1 LIDIEVEDAA
11 WTAAL
16 PEAEEFVRVAAEAVF
31 RSSPVAQTTGEG
43 DHEVVEGAQGLRLNA
58 SGFAPPPSAS
68 PPPPPSSP
76 RQGRTWNVTILL
88 TDDDSVRE
96 LNAQFRGKDSAT
108 NVLSFPAP
116 PNPEDHLGDVALAYG
131 VCAREAAEQ
140 GKPLSHHLQHL
151 TIHGVLHLLGYDHIG
166 DDEAEVMEGLE
177 RAVLAGLGVPDPYAA
192 GEGEHER
199 PRLF

>member
-1 LIDIEVEDAA
+1 MIDIEVEDPS

-16 PEAEEFVRVAAEAVF
+16 PEAEAVVRQAAEAALA
-31 RSSPVAQTTGEG
+31 REG
-43 DHEVVEGAQGLRLNA
+43 TAGA
-58 SGFAPPPSAS
+58 
-68 PPPPPSSP
+68 
-76 RQGRTWNVTILL
+76 VTLLL
-88 TDDDSVRE
+88 TDDESVRE
-96 LNAQFRGKDSAT
+96 LNDRFRGKDSAT

-116 PNPEDHLGDVALAYG
+116 ANPEEHLGDVALAYG

-151 TIHGVLHLLGYDHIG
+151 TVHGVLHLLGYDHIG
-166 DDEAEVMEGLE
+166 DDEAEAMEGLE

-199 PRLF
+199 PRTS